1 MKVRIAS
8 IQYQL
13 RQIDDWDGF
22 VRQVDF
28 VLNAA
33 ADYCPQFVLL
43 PELFTTQ
50 LLSFMDN
57 DDVPSAVR
65 GLSEYTT
72 SYIELL
78 RAHAQVFAQRLV
90 T

>member
-13 RQIDDWDGF
+13 RHIEDWDGF
-22 VRQVDF
+22 ARQVDF

-33 ADYCPQFVLL
+33 ADYGPQFVLL

-50 LLSFMDN
+50 LLSDRKS
-57 DDVPSAVR
+57 VV
-65 GLSEYTT
+65 
-72 SYIELL
+72 
-78 RAHAQVFAQRLV
+78 
-90 T
+90 